1 MPTQYLHILI
11 EGDKV
16 KELQDLL
23 TPLADLL
30 NQSGLKSKQA
40 AFNRHY
46 NDLVKAKEIAAWE
59 AISTYLN
66 NMTGDHLTAKS
77 INVLFHRAK
86 AKVDKQP
93 GQLRSVVTEPT
104 ASSKSGSNAK
114 SQLGTDGGEQKASNE
129 LLNKYLKVCFNN
141 ERIALRAI
149 EGGVS
154 IDTIETWKSPNA
166 VRLGNTLTNYISKN

>member
-1 MPTQYLHILI
+1 MPTQYLQILI

-23 TPLADLL
+23 EPLATLL
-30 NQSGLKSKQA
+30 NQRGLKSKQA

-46 NDLVKAKEIAAWE
+46 IELAKAKEIASWE

-66 NMTGDHLTAKS
+66 ELTGDHLTAKS
-77 INVLFHRAK
+77 INALFHRAK
-86 AKVDKQP
+86 AKVTKKP
-93 GQLRSVVTEPT
+93 GQSRPVVIQPMTTLKTVSNAESHLGSDEVVT
-104 ASSKSGSNAK
+104 
-114 SQLGTDGGEQKASNE
+114 KASDE
-129 LLNKYLKVCFNN
+129 LLNQYLKVCFNN

-149 EGGVS
+149 EGGIS

-166 VRLGNTLTNYISKN
+166 VRLGNTLTNYISKK